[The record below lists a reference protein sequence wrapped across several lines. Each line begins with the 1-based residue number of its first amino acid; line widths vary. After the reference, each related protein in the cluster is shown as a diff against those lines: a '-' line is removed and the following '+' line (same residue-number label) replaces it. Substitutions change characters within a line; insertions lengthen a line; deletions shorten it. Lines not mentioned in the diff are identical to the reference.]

1 MIKMLDDQSIEIT
14 KLRHEIDWLKRQ
26 IFGQKS
32 ERRIDL
38 PAGMQGTLGEDPL
51 SGKLFAFINRR
62 GTQMRVLV
70 WDRSGWCI
78 WAKRLEQGRFISDL
92 VEREH
97 AEDGLHRAQVAARR
111 DRAYAC
117 SKAL

>member
-1 MIKMLDDQSIEIT
+1 MFFPEGLV
-14 KLRHEIDWLKRQ
+14 RV
-26 IFGQKS
+26 FVYGQPVNMRLS
-32 ERRIDL
+32 FDGRYALVRC
-38 PAGMQGTLGEDPL
+38 ALGEDPL
-51 SGKLFAFINRR
+51 SGNLFAFINRR